1 MRAGGFRGSGWPGV
15 PVDRRPGAAERIP
28 TAARPENRGLRLRAF
43 VWNLVWEVARRLP
56 ERVAFAIADVV
67 ARLAF
72 RLTPRARQQTF
83 SNLLRVT
90 GPAADPDKV
99 FRLVHGAFRSYCRYW
114 VEAFRAADMPPAD
127 LDART
132 TTEGFDHLD
141 AALEQGRGAIVL
153 LAHHGSWDL
162 AARWAETHGYHL
174 AVVAEIVRPRKLF
187 EKFVRLREQIGL
199 EVVPLRRGEDLAGR
213 LEEVLAANHPVGL
226 LSDRDLSGNG
236 IPVQLFDEPCRIP
249 HGPVTLARRT
259 GAPILPVTLRQEPG
273 RRWHLQVLPAIEV
286 DGLDFPEAAQRVA
299 DGLEAIIRTDPA
311 QWHAFSPVWPTDR
324 PRVAV
329 RAPARTLPRDVGTS

>member
-28 TAARPENRGLRLRAF
+28 PASRPENRGLRVRAF
-43 VWNLVWEVARRLP
+43 VWNLVWEIARRLP
-56 ERVAFAIADVV
+56 ERVTFGIADVV
-67 ARLAF
+67 GRLAF
-72 RLTPRARQQTF
+72 RLTPRSRQQMF

-90 GPAADPDKV
+90 GPATHPEEV
-99 FRLVHGAFRSYCRYW
+99 LRLVRGAFRSYCRYW
-114 VEAFRAADMPPAD
+114 AEAFRAADIAPAD

-213 LEEVLAANHPVGL
+213 LEEVLAANHLVGL

-236 IPVQLFDEPCRIP
+236 IPVRLFGEPCRIP

-286 DGLDFPEAAQRVA
+286 DGRDVDEAAQRVA
-299 DGLEAIIRTDPA
+299 SGLEAIIRTDPA
-311 QWHAFSPVWPTDR
+311 QWHAFSAIWPTDR

-329 RAPARTLPRDVGTS
+329 RAPVRTLPRDVGTS

>member
-15 PVDRRPGAAERIP
+15 AVDRRPGAAERIP
-28 TAARPENRGLRLRAF
+28 PAARPEDRGLRLRAF
-43 VWNLVWEVARRLP
+43 VWNLVWEIARRLP
-56 ERVAFAIADVV
+56 ERVTFGIADVV

-72 RLTPRARQQTF
+72 RLTPRSRQQTF

-90 GPAADPDKV
+90 GPATGHDEV
-99 FRLVHGAFRSYCRYW
+99 LRLVQGAFRSYCRYW
-114 VEAFRAADMPPAD
+114 AEAFRAADIAPAD

-213 LEEVLAANHPVGL
+213 LEEVLAANHLVGL

-236 IPVQLFDEPCRIP
+236 IPVRLFGEPCRIP

-286 DGLDFPEAAQRVA
+286 DGLAADEAAPRVA
-299 DGLEAIIRTDPA
+299 SGLEAIIRTDPA
-311 QWHAFSPVWPTDR
+311 QWHAFSAIWPTDR

-329 RAPARTLPRDVGTS
+329 RAPVRTLPRDVGTS